1 MRVALLSL
9 ALIGCTTQA
18 QLDGR
23 RAGDAPS
30 EAFEAPDLVASPNET
45 EEPNVP
51 DEDSGD
57 KVAII
62 VLTESLCPC
71 AAQWTHDLVNY
82 VLPEVERI
90 TDVSRYLDGTAR
102 DDGTVGVFHGAPE
115 LLSQKH
121 EACVQDQAELDG
133 RDGHRVSLEW
143 TECVNGPCTGPGG
156 FLGLEYC
163 ELQGDVGRNS
173 GVPQAMQC
181 AAELDLVW
189 EDIDAC
195 ATSDEGLDLHWES
208 SRISNDMGAVYAMW
222 GLPVRWVE
230 GERTSDFWDCNS
242 FQSQGQDLI
251 DRICEAYEGDEE
263 VEACL

>member
-1 MRVALLSL
+1 MRAMAISL
-9 ALIGCTTQA
+9 FLIGCGNETAVVHDDPNDPIPPPHLFDVSEMPGDPQVPED
-18 QLDGR
+18 LS
-23 RAGDAPS
+23 GDA
-30 EAFEAPDLVASPNET
+30 VQI
-45 EEPNVP
+45 V
-51 DEDSGD
+51 
-57 KVAII
+57 

-71 AAQWTHDLVNY
+71 AAQWTHDLVNW

-90 TDVSRYLDGTAR
+90 TVVNRYLDGTAR

-121 EACVQDQAELDG
+121 EACVQDRVEQAG
-133 RDGHRVSLEW
+133 GDGHLTSLRW

-156 FLGLEYC
+156 FLNLEYC
-163 ELQGDVGRNS
+163 ELQGDVGRES
-173 GVPQAMQC
+173 GVPQAMTC
-181 AAELDLVW
+181 AAELGLDW

-195 ATSDEGLDLHWES
+195 ANSAEGLDLHWQS
-208 SRISNDMGAVYAMW
+208 SKIANDAGAVYAMW

-251 DRICEAYEGDEE
+251 DQICDAYTGEQL